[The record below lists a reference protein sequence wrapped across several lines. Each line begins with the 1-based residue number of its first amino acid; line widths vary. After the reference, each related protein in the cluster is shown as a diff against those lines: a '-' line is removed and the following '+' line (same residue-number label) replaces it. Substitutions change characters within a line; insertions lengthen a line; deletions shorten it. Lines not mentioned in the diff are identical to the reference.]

1 MAVVGEG
8 AFVAGLGGLIL
19 SVTLLMVME
28 TLLVVM
34 GRQAMISFLRRST
47 GVVKATGSWMMI
59 FAGLG
64 LLVYLTQTEAVSGIS
79 G

>member
-1 MAVVGEG
+1 
-8 AFVAGLGGLIL
+8 
-19 SVTLLMVME
+19 
-28 TLLVVM
+28 
-34 GRQAMISFLRRST
+34 MIGFLRRST

-64 LLVYLTQTEAVSGIS
+64 LLVYLTQTEAVSGII